1 MIYKTKTKLKHKR
14 GFSLVELMVV
24 VAIIGALTSIAI
36 PSYDAYRKSA
46 KKTAFKTDLTSLHK
60 AWLIFSMELENF
72 CKRKTGPF
80 FESSIGAVGMESLF
94 TSGIYGDRADE
105 VSNFIGF
112 SGFDSTSCGLLTVDS
127 ATGNNVTYGTGVRTT
142 ALHHNSPTAS
152 DLEKASAIS
161 ISASVPS
168 SSPPP
173 QCRLDKGEYRMGVYV
188 HIGKEEYFGFSF
200 FDSGVSKEYDGS
212 TDVDMADSTNGVCT

>member
-1 MIYKTKTKLKHKR
+1 MIYKTKNKLKHKR

-60 AWLIFSMELENF
+60 AWIIFSMELENF

-94 TSGIYGDRADE
+94 TSGIYGDRVDE

-112 SGFDSTSCGLLTVDS
+112 SGFTPACGLKAATVASSVLTYASTPRTVFTYTATDS
-127 ATGNNVTYGTGVRTT
+127 D
-142 ALHHNSPTAS
+142 S
-152 DLEKASAIS
+152 DTEDTNKANAIS

-168 SSPPP
+168 SSPPT

-212 TDVDMADSTNGVCT
+212 TDVDMATGVCT

>member
-1 MIYKTKTKLKHKR
+1 MIYKTKNKLKHKR

-24 VAIIGALTSIAI
+24 VAIIGALTGIAI

-72 CKRKTGPF
+72 CHRKTGPF

-94 TSGIYGDRADE
+94 TSGIYGDRVDE

-112 SGFDSTSCGLLTVDS
+112 SGFTPACGLRNVDS
-127 ATGNNVTYGTGVRTT
+127 ATGNNVTYGTGVRT
-142 ALHHNSPTAS
+142 AELHHNSPTAN
-152 DLEKASAIS
+152 DLQKASAIS
-161 ISASVPS
+161 ISASP
-168 SSPPP
+168 PPP
-173 QCRLDKGEYRMGVYV
+173 QCQLDKGEYRMGVYV

-200 FDSGVSKEYDGS
+200 FDSGVSKEYEGRNDGN
-212 TDVDMADSTNGVCT
+212 MATGVCT